1 MVERLAPGTGR
12 AVAPMLGSGRS
23 PEKGLVEGIFVAFRL
38 HFEEFLLFLIRSNR
52 RIVRAIKR
60 EKIFFDCKFG
70 LGVLRRLDGTGISI
84 SQCMLITAGSY
95 VL

>member
-38 HFEEFLLFLIRSNR
+38 HFEESFSYFLLGV
-52 RIVRAIKR
+52 IV
-60 EKIFFDCKFG
+60 E
-70 LGVLRRLDGTGISI
+70 S
-84 SQCMLITAGSY
+84 
-95 VL
+95 